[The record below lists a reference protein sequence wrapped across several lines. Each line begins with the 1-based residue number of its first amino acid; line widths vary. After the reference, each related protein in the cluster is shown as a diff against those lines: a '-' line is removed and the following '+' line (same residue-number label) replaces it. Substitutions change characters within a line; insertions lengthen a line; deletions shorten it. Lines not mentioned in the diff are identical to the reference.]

1 MDHASDEQSFRSAML
16 GAGRSFVAAIA
27 ARDAHA
33 AAGGYAHAARL
44 LAPSVE
50 PIEGRDA
57 ITAFWQAGIEAG
69 IRDIERVAV
78 HAEER
83 GSVAFEFG
91 RYAIR
96 VDPPEG
102 RRVVD
107 RGKYLLVHEL
117 QADGSWQWAV
127 EMFSPDG
134 PPEPSEW
141 SGPDG
146 KEVASD

>member
-1 MDHASDEQSFRSAML
+1 MDQASDQSFRTAML

-27 ARDAHA
+27 ARDARA
-33 AAGGYAHAARL
+33 ATAAYTQSARL

-50 PIEGRDA
+50 PIEGREA
-57 ITAFWQAGIEAG
+57 ITAFWRAGLEAG
-69 IRDIERVAV
+69 IHDVERVVV
-78 HAEER
+78 HAEKR
-83 GSVAFEFG
+83 GSIAVEFG

-102 RRVVD
+102 RRLVD

-117 QADGSWQWAV
+117 QDDGSWQWSV

-134 PPEPSEW
+134 PPEPSAL
-141 SGPDG
+141 SDADD
-146 KEVASD
+146 KEVAFD

>member
-1 MDHASDEQSFRSAML
+1 MDQASADQAFRTAML
-16 GAGRSFVAAIA
+16 GAGRSFGAAIA

-33 AAGGYAHAARL
+33 AAVAYAQSARV

-50 PIEGRDA
+50 PIEGREA
-57 ITAFWQAGIEAG
+57 ITAFWRAGIEAG

-83 GSVAFEFG
+83 GSIAFEFG

-102 RRVVD
+102 RRLVD

-117 QADGSWQWAV
+117 QDDGSWQWAV

-134 PPEPSEW
+134 PPERFELA
-141 SGPDG
+141 GPDD
-146 KEVASD
+146 KEVTSD